1 MFLNTLMLNFCEY
14 AILQQIC
21 ILQKPCWFLL
31 SSILELLSNCKPN
44 TREQQLQNAV
54 VIGTDFFTKLLLFWQ
69 TADMAH
75 TKCPPS
81 FSNPLINGQVLDGI
95 FKRSVFLAFAQ
106 SNYHQKNWGVSTT
119 GKSILAK
126 RSNFK
131 PVFYVINDII
141 HSQTPNFDPNPR

>member
-1 MFLNTLMLNFCEY
+1 MPNFLRMCDLAADLHFTKTLLVFIVIY
-14 AILQQIC
+14 FGIALKLQTKYKRTATTIC
-21 ILQKPCWFLL
+21 SCNCHWF
-31 SSILELLSNCKPN
+31 
-44 TREQQLQNAV
+44 
-54 VIGTDFFTKLLLFWQ
+54 FFTKLLLFWQ

-81 FSNPLINGQVLDGI
+81 FSNPLINGRVLDGI

-106 SNYHQKNWGVSTT
+106 RSNYHQKNWGVSTT

>member
-1 MFLNTLMLNFCEY
+1 MPNFCEY

-44 TREQQLQNAV
+44 TREQQLLKNAV
-54 VIGTDFFTKLLLFWQ
+54 VIATDFFFTKLLIFWQ

-106 SNYHQKNWGVSTT
+106 RSNYHQKNWGVSTT
-119 GKSILAK
+119 ATGRSILAK

>member
-1 MFLNTLMLNFCEY
+1 MPNFCEC

-44 TREQQLQNAV
+44 TREQQLQYAV
-54 VIGTDFFTKLLLFWQ
+54 VIATDFFFTKLLLFWQ

-81 FSNPLINGQVLDGI
+81 FSNPLINGRVLDGI